1 MAAAG
6 GGLRREALSLYRQLL
21 RAAAGKPGF
30 AARIR
35 QEFRR
40 GAALPPRDR
49 LRAEFLLRRGRRQ
62 LQQLRAPSTA
72 RMGVF
77 GAPPGD
83 CAATGAGPGAGPG
96 AAPGAGVGPG
106 AGPGS
111 APDAGPA
118 PGPSPGTSVGPGPA
132 PGSAPGTRVGPG
144 PAPGWAPGPSRRQ

>member
-1 MAAAG
+1 AAAG

-77 GAPPGD
+77 GAPPGG
-83 CAATGAGPGAGPG
+83 CAATGAGPGAR
-96 AAPGAGVGPG
+96 VGPG

-111 APDAGPA
+111 APGAGPA
-118 PGPSPGTSVGPGPA
+118 PGPSPGTS
-132 PGSAPGTRVGPG
+132 
-144 PAPGWAPGPSRRQ
+144 

>member
-62 LQQLRAPSTA
+62 LQQLR
-72 RMGVF
+72 
-77 GAPPGD
+77 
-83 CAATGAGPGAGPG
+83 G
-96 AAPGAGVGPG
+96 AAPGHRAGPPGVPRARPPGG
-106 AGPGS
+106 AGSRGRGGADGRAVPPTGNGG
-111 APDAGPA
+111 PAGPA
-118 PGPSPGTSVGPGPA
+118 A
-132 PGSAPGTRVGPG
+132 A
-144 PAPGWAPGPSRRQ
+144 A